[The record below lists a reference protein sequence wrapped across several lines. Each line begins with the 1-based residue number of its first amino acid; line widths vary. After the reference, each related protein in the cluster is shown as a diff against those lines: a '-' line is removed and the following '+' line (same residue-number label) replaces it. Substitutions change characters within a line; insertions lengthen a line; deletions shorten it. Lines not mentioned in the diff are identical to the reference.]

1 MRLIDLHTHI
11 LPVDDGIQ
19 SLKESILCL
28 EKAEKLG
35 FEKIV
40 FSPHYVA
47 NSKYAKSY
55 QEHYQ
60 VFRIL
65 KKKAK
70 KIKIELFLTSETMIC
85 ENMLDLLKEKK
96 IKPINK
102 SNYLL
107 VEIPHFKI
115 ENEKLEK
122 LKKKSKELIDYRL
135 ILVHP
140 ERCVYFQE
148 DFSRLND
155 FDFFYQVNV
164 ASLVGKYGK
173 KAKELA
179 IYMLKN
185 KKASFL
191 ATDLHT
197 IKQYDDLKKS
207 FKIIEKID
215 DKLIEKL
222 FFQNPLKVI
231 LNQKII

>member
-11 LPVDDGIQ
+11 LPVDDGVQ

-47 NSKYAKSY
+47 NSKYTNSY
-55 QEHYQ
+55 QDNYQ

-70 KIKIELFLTSETMIC
+70 KIKIELFLTSETMLC

-115 ENEKLEK
+115 ENEKPEK
-122 LKKKSKELIDYRL
+122 LKKKSKELSDYRL

-140 ERCVYFQE
+140 ERCDYFQE
-148 DFSRLND
+148 DFSRLD
-155 FDFFYQVNV
+155 HFDFFYQVNLS
-164 ASLVGKYGK
+164 SLVGRYGK

-185 KKASFL
+185 NKASFL

-197 IKQYDDLKKS
+197 VKQYDDFKKA
-207 FKIIEKID
+207 FKLIAKID
-215 DKLIEKL
+215 KNLIEQL

-231 LNQKII
+231 LNQKI